1 MLSFDDG
8 LQSVQNRA
16 ETEIAALADSMGAAV
31 RDEQAARNK
40 RQTFVSDAAAD
51 AGLSTALVLLSL
63 LVKHDIVRRSHSAIE
78 TSGSLIDLH
87 EKETF

>member
-8 LQSVQNRA
+8 LKSVQNRA

-63 LVKHDIVRRSHSAIE
+63 LVKHDIVCRSH
-78 TSGSLIDLH
+78 H
-87 EKETF
+87 CMKETF